1 VIISHKHR
9 FIFLKT
15 EKTAGTSVEIALSE
29 FCGPDDV
36 ITPIIAED
44 EAMRAEAGFRGPQNY
59 DFGRGARTLKDAIR
73 VIKGKPI
80 GFRAHS
86 PAAYV
91 ARYAPSAA
99 WRDYLKFT
107 IVRNPFDCAI
117 SRHFWANR
125 AAAADPSA
133 INAAILAE
141 RPERLSNWPI
151 YTIGG
156 EIVADQVV
164 RYEHLVADLEAL
176 RLKLGLPSPLR
187 SFQAK
192 GGVRKNRAHYSAVLD
207 AAARARIETVCAPEL
222 AAHGYRWEA
231 PKSERP

>member
-1 VIISHKHR
+1 MIISHAHR

-15 EKTAGTSVEIALSE
+15 EKTAGTSIEIALSE

-36 ITPIIAED
+36 ITPIVAED
-44 EAMRAEAGFRGPQNY
+44 EAMRAEAGFPGPRNY
-59 DFGRGARTLKDAIR
+59 DFGRRARTLKDAVR
-73 VIKGKPI
+73 VVKGKPI

-91 ARYAPSAA
+91 ARYAPAAA

-125 AAAADPSA
+125 DGGAGADAAA

-151 YTIGG
+151 YTIGDR
-156 EIVADQVV
+156 IVADVVV
-164 RYEHLVADLEAL
+164 RYENLADDLEAL
-176 RLKLGLPSPLR
+176 RLRLGLPTPLR
-187 SFQAK
+187 TFRAK
-192 GGVRKNRAHYSAVLD
+192 GGVRRNKAHYSEVLD
-207 AAARARIETVCAPEL
+207 AAARARIEQVCGREL
-222 AAHGYRWEA
+222 AAHGYRWET
-231 PKSERP
+231 PRDV